1 VTTHPPSRPATGEHP
16 HAHDAEP
23 VGVVH
28 DALPVGVV
36 HDALPAGVR
45 HDAEPA
51 GVLAFTHAFAR
62 RKAGRVVVVPGG
74 FAVLNDRYP
83 DSHDDNRLVIPA
95 PARPGDAVRP
105 EEVLRAADEVL
116 AGCGHRNVCV
126 DDDALGVAFAPAFA
140 AAGYDHET
148 NLIMAFRG
156 VPPAD
161 TPPAEEL
168 ALEELLPVLR
178 HDWREALP
186 GLPDASIEQLA
197 LRVEER
203 RRGADVVRFRG
214 VRAGSGE
221 IAARADLYVQDG
233 VAQIE
238 SVHTGT
244 RHRGRGHARAL
255 LRALLAEAAGCE
267 PIFLIADEEDWP
279 KDFYTRLGFAPI
291 GRTHAFLRL

>member
-1 VTTHPPSRPATGEHP
+1 MTAHPASGPATGDDP
-16 HAHDAEP
+16 HAREAARDLRTPGAAPDREL
-23 VGVVH
+23 
-28 DALPVGVV
+28 A
-36 HDALPAGVR
+36 R
-45 HDAEPA
+45 I
-51 GVLAFTHAFAR
+51 LAFTHVFAR
-62 RKAGRVVVVPGG
+62 RKAGRVAAVPGG

-83 DSHDDNRLVIPA
+83 ASHDDNHLVIPA
-95 PARPGDAVRP
+95 PASPGDAVRP

-116 AGCGHRNVCV
+116 AGRGHRYVCV
-126 DDDALGVAFAPAFA
+126 DDDALGAAFAPAFT

-148 NLIMAFRG
+148 NLVMVFRG

-161 TPPAEEL
+161 VPRAEEL
-168 ALEELLPVLR
+168 TLEELLPVLR

-186 GLPDASIEQLA
+186 DLPDASIEQLA
-197 LRVEER
+197 RRVEER

-214 VRAGSGE
+214 VRDGSGE

-267 PIFLIADEEDWP
+267 PIFLIAAEEDWP
-279 KDFYTRLGFAPI
+279 KDFYTRLGFAAI